1 LRHFGL
7 KVGVVGTVKFA
18 ARIKELVANLSDLVV
33 LVEPLLI
40 VRRAIREQIGTPR
53 HRRCAHPL

>member
-1 LRHFGL
+1 LLGL
-7 KVGVVGTVKFA
+7 KVGVVVTVKLRRASRNWSRTSPIF
-18 ARIKELVANLSDLVV
+18 V

-40 VRRAIREQIGTPR
+40 VRRAIREQIGTPH